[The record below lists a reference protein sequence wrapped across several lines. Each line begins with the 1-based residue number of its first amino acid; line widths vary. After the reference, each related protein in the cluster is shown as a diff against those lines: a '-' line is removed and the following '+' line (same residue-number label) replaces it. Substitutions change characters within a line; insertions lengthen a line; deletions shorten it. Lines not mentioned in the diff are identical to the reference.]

1 MLSLRV
7 FAEDITKPHTA
18 NLKGKQ
24 PETTNGQD
32 EDAIENTVEQAT
44 GDMSESG
51 EAEPKLEG
59 DEESAINA

>member
-7 FAEDITKPHTA
+7 FGEDITKPHTA

-24 PETTNGQD
+24 PENTNGQD
-32 EDAIENTVEQAT
+32 EDVVENTV
-44 GDMSESG
+44 